1 MLRQLQRRNTEIL
14 SPKSAQNDDSWW
26 VGLGWSA
33 GREPYTS
40 TVPLLHLFEFDAFL
54 VGLLFGSLLN
64 VCIARLPLHESI
76 VTPRSHCPACGH
88 TIRWYDNIP
97 LLSWVVLRARCRDC
111 KARISWQ
118 YPAVEL
124 LTGIWFARVGGD
136 LYYLW
141 NIYAI
146 SGGDMHYSTSESI
159 SLSIP
164 LIGFAILGF
173 LLIGLMVMDWQTHRL
188 PDAFTLTGTAIG
200 LFLVCVQA
208 IFLEP
213 GQDQVLLAN
222 QHIQLRSPGSGSYE
236 GNVFLTGPEVL
247 IFGRIAAVV
256 GAALL
261 LLIVRWVYKA
271 IRKRDGMGLGDV
283 KMLAMIAAFL
293 GFTQSLVA
301 LFAGAFA
308 ASFYGVFLI
317 VTGKARAAT
326 KLPFGSFLAVG
337 GLLAAL
343 FGQRIVDWYTNLLH

>member
-1 MLRQLQRRNTEIL
+1 MR
-14 SPKSAQNDDSWW
+14 
-26 VGLGWSA
+26 G
-33 GREPYTS
+33 PYTS

-54 VGLLFGSLLN
+54 VGLLFGSFLN

-88 TIRWYDNIP
+88 TIRWYDNLP
-97 LLSWVVLRARCRDC
+97 LLSWIALRARCRDC

-118 YPAVEL
+118 YPAVEFAVGL
-124 LTGIWFARVGGD
+124 WFCGCVGTT
-136 LYYLW
+136 
-141 NIYAI
+141 I
-146 SGGDMHYSTSESI
+146 SHLSRTHDFGN
-159 SLSIP
+159 SLSSNDVPTI
-164 LIGFAILGF
+164 IVGFSTAILGF

-208 IFLEP
+208 IFLGP

-222 QHIQLRSPGSGSYE
+222 QHIQLRSPGSGSFE

-308 ASFYGVFLI
+308 ASFYGIFLI
-317 VTGKARAAT
+317 VTGKARGAT

-343 FGQRIVDWYTNLLH
+343 FGSRIVDWYTNLLH

>member
-1 MLRQLQRRNTEIL
+1 MAQYGDSE
-14 SPKSAQNDDSWW
+14 PKSAQNDDG
-26 VGLGWSA
+26 VGGGGGESERD
-33 GREPYTS
+33 GPYTS

-54 VGLLFGSLLN
+54 VGLLFGSFLN
-64 VCIARLPLHESI
+64 VCIARLPRHESI

-88 TIRWYDNIP
+88 TIRWYDNLP
-97 LLSWVVLRARCRDC
+97 LLSWIVLRARCRDC

-124 LTGIWFARVGGD
+124 TVGLWFAFVAWRAMLLMPTYFQWTENVR
-136 LYYLW
+136 
-141 NIYAI
+141 IYHSYPPTFAVF
-146 SGGDMHYSTSESI
+146 TSI
-159 SLSIP
+159 TL
-164 LIGFAILGF
+164 LVLGF
-173 LLIGLMVMDWQTHRL
+173 LLIGLMVMDWQTQRL
-188 PDAFTLTGTAIG
+188 PDAFTLTGTAIAI
-200 LFLVCVQA
+200 FLVCVQA
-208 IFLEP
+208 IFLAP

-222 QHIQLRSPGSGSYE
+222 QHIQLRSPGSGAFE

-247 IFGRIAAVV
+247 IFGRIAAII

-261 LLIVRWVYKA
+261 LLAIRWIYKA

-343 FGQRIVDWYTNLLH
+343 FGPRIVDWYTNLLH